1 MYCDYMTRKMTATE
15 AKARLLAV
23 LDEVAAG
30 QVIEITKRGKV
41 VAQLTP
47 VRNII
52 SMRDALK
59 GVATTAAP
67 DDDLYSTGLEWNA
80 Q

>member
-1 MYCDYMTRKMTATE
+1 MTRKMTATE
-15 AKARLLAV
+15 VKARLLAV

-47 VRNII
+47 VPSIN
-52 SMRDALK
+52 SLRDALK
-59 GVATTAAP
+59 GVAMTAAT
-67 DDDLYSTGLEWNA
+67 DEELLSTGL
-80 Q
+80 